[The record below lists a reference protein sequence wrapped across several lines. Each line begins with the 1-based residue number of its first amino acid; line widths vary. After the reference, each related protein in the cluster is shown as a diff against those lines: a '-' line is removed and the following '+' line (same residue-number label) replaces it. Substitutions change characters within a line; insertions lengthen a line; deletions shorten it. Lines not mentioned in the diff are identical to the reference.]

1 LNPEIESLG
10 PNATFEYF
18 LKIFF
23 CSEEQE
29 LEGTSKGAET
39 STRAGKLL
47 LKVII

>member
-18 LKIFF
+18 

-29 LEGTSKGAET
+29 LEGSSKGAET